1 MVFFLLIEVL
11 LTRLTVSCDNWN
23 ELTCWIST
31 AIRKPLSCYRACP
44 GDPGLTIQAV
54 SYAADTRSAWKRL
67 CTPGYTAA
75 RGCLDFKPVQVAR
88 SRENGQAG
96 AMVVADARAGRAA
109 PCAACPQ
116 ARRTRLQPGYI
127 EISSLLYCD
136 NCTLIGTG
144 LEMTRP
150 AYRLHIVS
158 HKHWPFLAKIIAFGF
173 FWRKNCWF
181 EICCQCGSYDYYKNR
196 TKHHKYM
203 INVFVNDDLISS
215 LLHEL
220 LRFWCT
226 CRFRGRP

>member
-1 MVFFLLIEVL
+1 MNWLAGSQL
-11 LTRLTVSCDNWN
+11 RSDNH
-23 ELTCWIST
+23 C
-31 AIRKPLSCYRACP
+31 PVCRACP

-67 CTPGYTAA
+67 SGYPAA

-96 AMVVADARAGRAA
+96 AVVVADARAGRAA
-109 PCAACPQ
+109 PCAACPH

-158 HKHWPFLAKIIAFGF
+158 HKHWPFLAKIIAFCF
-173 FWRKNCWF
+173 FLKKKLLILNLLSIW
-181 EICCQCGSYDYYKNR
+181 SYNYYKNR
-196 TKHHKYM
+196 TQHHKYDM
-203 INVFVNDDLISS
+203 IQDLFMMI
-215 LLHEL
+215 
-220 LRFWCT
+220 W
-226 CRFRGRP
+226 

>member
-1 MVFFLLIEVL
+1 MNWLAGSQL
-11 LTRLTVSCDNWN
+11 RSDNH
-23 ELTCWIST
+23 C
-31 AIRKPLSCYRACP
+31 PVCRACP

-67 CTPGYTAA
+67 CTP
-75 RGCLDFKPVQVAR
+75 GCLDFKPVQVAR

-158 HKHWPFLAKIIAFGF
+158 HKHWPFLAKIIAFCF
-173 FWRKNCWF
+173 FLK
-181 EICCQCGSYDYYKNR
+181 K
-196 TKHHKYM
+196 KL
-203 INVFVNDDLISS
+203 LIWNLMSMWKLK
-215 LLHEL
+215 LL
-220 LRFWCT
+220 
-226 CRFRGRP
+226 